1 MQLLQNI
8 FIYDMILYKYP
19 KKIIKEKVIK
29 MKKELLAGEVPF
41 EKLIMRLS
49 IGPKYKNKSYY
60 ILLFIN
66 NYKRYNLDYKVDEK
80 INHVIIKTTNFSF
93 CNYSNLFG
101 DKIMSLDWYNKLKE
115 KKKS

>member
-1 MQLLQNI
+1 MHFYMQLLQNI

-29 MKKELLAGEVPF
+29 MKKELLAGEVSF
-41 EKLIMRLS
+41 EKLIMHLS

-60 ILLFIN
+60 VLLFIN
-66 NYKRYNLDYKVDEK
+66 NHKRYNLDYKVDEK

-101 DKIMSLDWYNKLKE
+101 DKIMSLDCIIT
-115 KKKS
+115 